1 MQELL
6 KPFLAKIEMLEHS
19 NEQLRERVKA
29 LEEIVHNEPR
39 YTKMTCT
46 SSPSPSVRSQ
56 PPPRQQAQHQQR
68 KQNQRTPRL
77 EQQNQSLKFSS
88 QK

>member
-39 YTKMTCT
+39 YTKMTGT
-46 SSPSPSVRSQ
+46 SSLSHSVRSQ

-77 EQQNQSLKFSS
+77 EQ
-88 QK
+88 